1 MAGSSFFALF
11 DDIATLLDDIS
22 VMSKVAV
29 KKTAS
34 VLTDDL
40 AVNAEKVVELKA
52 DRELPVVWAVC
63 KGSLVNKAILIPLAL
78 GLNYLAPALVH
89 WLLVIGGIY
98 LCYEG
103 IESLIEKLTAH
114 GRQDDARKLK
124 TFTEVEAKV
133 YEAKKVK
140 GAIVTDFILSAEIV
154 VITLN
159 VVAEAPFVQQLTT
172 LVLIS
177 LLVTFGVYGLVA
189 GIVRLDDLGLRLRKM
204 TKPGHFAT
212 ALRRIGGW
220 LILAAPKL
228 MKLLSWVGTIA
239 MFFVGGAFIAEAIHD
254 GPEWI
259 VKPAIKH
266 WLESYFMQAAVGMI
280 AGVIAVGVVQPL
292 CRQVRNR
299 RAIDQ

>member
-22 VMSKVAV
+22 VMSKVAA

-63 KGSLVNKAILIPLAL
+63 KGSLVNKAILVPLAL
-78 GLNYLAPALVH
+78 ALNYVSPVIVH
-89 WLLVIGGIY
+89 GLLVIGGVY

-103 IESLIEKLTAH
+103 IHSLVEKLTPENK
-114 GRQDDARKLK
+114 GNGSRKVKSL
-124 TFTEVEAKV
+124 TDEEAKA

-140 GAIVTDFILSAEIV
+140 GAITTDFVLSAEIV

-159 VVAEAPFVQQLTT
+159 VVAEAPFLQQVAT
-172 LVLIS
+172 LSLIA

-189 GIVRLDDLGLRLRKM
+189 GIVRIDDLGLRLRKVIGRGVL
-204 TKPGHFAT
+204 TKAV
-212 ALRRIGGW
+212 RSIGDV
-220 LILAAPKL
+220 LIAVAPKL

-239 MFFVGGAFIAEAIHD
+239 MFFVGGAFIAEAMMEGPRWLIVDEIRVPLD
-254 GPEWI
+254 GYLAQAVVGLI
-259 VKPAIKH
+259 AGGI
-266 WLESYFMQAAVGMI
+266 AAVI
-280 AGVIAVGVVQPL
+280 VAAV
-292 CRQVRNR
+292 
-299 RAIDQ
+299 RALFFRSGK

>member
-22 VMSKVAV
+22 AMSKVAV

-40 AVNAEKVVELKA
+40 AVNAEKVVELRA

-78 GLNYLAPALVH
+78 GLNYLTPALVH

-103 IESLIEKLTAH
+103 IESLIEKLTPH
-114 GRQDDARKLK
+114 GGQDEARKLK
-124 TFTEVEAKV
+124 KLSEAEAKV

-140 GAIVTDFILSAEIV
+140 GAIVTDFVLSAEIV

-159 VVAEAPFVQQLTT
+159 VVAEAPFVQQLIT

-189 GIVRLDDLGLRLRKM
+189 GIVRLDDVGLRMRKI
-204 TKPGHFAT
+204 THPGPFA
-212 ALRRIGGW
+212 AVLRRIGGW
-220 LILAAPKL
+220 LISAAPKL
-228 MKLLSWVGTIA
+228 MKLLSWVGTLA
-239 MFFVGGAFIAEAIHD
+239 MFFVGGAFIAEAIHG
-254 GPEWI
+254 GPEWL

-266 WLESYFMQAAVGMI
+266 WLESYWIQAV
-280 AGVIAVGVVQPL
+280 VGVV
-292 CRQVRNR
+292 VG
-299 RAIDQ
+299 AIAVAVAWTASRLAHRVGG

>member
-63 KGSLVNKAILIPLAL
+63 KGSLVNKTILVPLAL

-103 IESLIEKLTAH
+103 IESLIEKLTPH
-114 GRQDDARKLK
+114 GDQDGARKLK
-124 TFTEVEAKV
+124 RLSEAEAKV

-140 GAIVTDFILSAEIV
+140 GAIVTDFVLSAEIV

-159 VVAEAPFVQQLTT
+159 VVAEAPFVQQLIT

-189 GIVRLDDLGLRLRKM
+189 GIVRIDDLGLRLRKI
-204 TKPGHFAT
+204 TNPGHFAET
-212 ALRRIGGW
+212 LRRIGGW
-220 LILAAPKL
+220 LISAAPKL

-239 MFFVGGAFIAEAIHD
+239 MFFVGGAFIAEAIHG

-259 VKPAIKH
+259 VTPAIKH
-266 WLESYFMQAAVGMI
+266 WLENYLMQAVVGLI
-280 AGVIAVGVVQPL
+280 AGGVAVAVAWTAKQLTQRVSG
-292 CRQVRNR
+292 
-299 RAIDQ
+299 

>member
-22 VMSKVAV
+22 VMSKVAA

-63 KGSLVNKAILIPLAL
+63 KGSLVNKAILVPLAL
-78 GLNYLAPALVH
+78 ALNYVSPVIVH
-89 WLLVIGGIY
+89 GLLVIGGIY

-103 IESLIEKLTAH
+103 IESLIEKLTPKDK
-114 GRQDDARKLK
+114 GSSTRKAKSL
-124 TFTEVEAKV
+124 TEVEAKA

-140 GAIVTDFILSAEIV
+140 GAITTDFVLSAEIV

-159 VVAEAPFVQQLTT
+159 VVAEAPFLQQVAT
-172 LVLIS
+172 LSVIS

-189 GIVRLDDLGLRLRKM
+189 GIVRIDDLGLRMQKVIGSGLLMKM
-204 TKPGHFAT
+204 A
-212 ALRRIGGW
+212 RSIGGA
-220 LILAAPKL
+220 LIAVAPKL

-239 MFFVGGAFIAEAIHD
+239 MFFVGGSFIAQAMSHGPSWLIPEALKPQLH
-254 GPEWI
+254 GYLPE
-259 VKPAIKH
+259 
-266 WLESYFMQAAVGMI
+266 
-280 AGVIAVGVVQPL
+280 AGIGLLAGIIAVALLRLAQSL
-292 CRQVRNR
+292 R
-299 RAIDQ
+299 RAAQA